1 MPEEQRILQYHFT
14 AVPLNVFRA
23 IEIIS
28 CRNLYPFHVI
38 SLFTAPFIAQAE
50 DKIKSSLALLEDA
63 ACIKWEDV
71 TGTSTAYNH
80 ILFYGNTTA

>member
-1 MPEEQRILQYHFT
+1 MPEEQRRLQYHFT
-14 AVPLNVFRA
+14 AVPLN
-23 IEIIS
+23 
-28 CRNLYPFHVI
+28 VI